1 MEINKTFVDD
11 EYINLAETKKFL
23 KENNLP
29 ICSFKLEGIQNISE
43 FGVYDE
49 EKVLKW
55 IDKTIK
61 QGIKYCYIAK
71 IKDGLYKF
79 KDINL
84 CQKFIEEYFK
94 DRSAEY
100 QNNAQFESKLKINKI
115 DYTEENGRI
124 ENVNINIG
132 LLVYERR
139 KKENEYVYEKIKY
152 PIFADMDLINN
163 VLEIRIKSKA
173 QIYEIDNSG
182 VKESSGK
189 NISVDNM
196 ASEVLKFLEYN
207 LGIDVDV
214 NPLNKTEYYKAYY
227 KILESMTKTPQEI
240 VNIIDNNKE
249 QLVIFAEEYFNKLG
263 LDKKY
268 FKMSVEDMAI
278 WLEKYLSLSIKD
290 KNIFIEENDGYPIQ
304 LTATDSDDTRV
315 EETSAK
321 REPLQTKPSFFD
333 HKKIFM
339 REKSC
344 DGLTLAFNRINKL
357 YYGNDPYAVKMFFK
371 KGFGVINFP
380 EYVEEGDI
388 QNVLSRVKRHL

>member
-1 MEINKTFVDD
+1 MEINKTFVDE

-23 KENNLP
+23 KDNNLP
-29 ICSFKLEGIQNISE
+29 MCSFKIEGIQRISE
-43 FGVYDE
+43 FGIQNE

-61 QGIKYCYIAK
+61 QGIKYLYIAK
-71 IKDGLYKF
+71 IKNGLYKF

-84 CQKFIEEYFK
+84 CQKFIYDYFK
-94 DRSAEY
+94 DKSVEY
-100 QNNAQFESKLKINKI
+100 QNYAKFERKLKINKI
-115 DYTEENGRI
+115 DYVEEDGI
-124 ENVNINIG
+124 VEKISINIG

-139 KKENEYVYEKIKY
+139 RKENEYGYEKIKY
-152 PIFADMDLINN
+152 PIFADIDLINN
-163 VLEIRIKSKA
+163 ILEIRIKSKA
-173 QIYEIDNSG
+173 QIYEIEKNTE
-182 VKESSGK
+182 KEYPGK

-196 ASEVLKFLEYN
+196 ATDVLKFLVNVLE
-207 LGIDVDV
+207 IDVDV
-214 NPLNKTEYYKAYY
+214 NPLNKNDYYKAYY

-249 QLVIFAEEYFNKLG
+249 QLVDFTKEYFKQLG
-263 LDKKY
+263 LDNNY
-268 FKMSVEDMAI
+268 FKMAIEDIAI

-321 REPLQTKPSFFD
+321 KEPLQTKPSFFD

-357 YYGNDPYAVKMFFK
+357 YYGNDHMQLKCFLR
-371 KGFGVINFP
+371 
-380 EYVEEGDI
+380 EG
-388 QNVLSRVKRHL
+388 LG